1 MTNRI
6 VLSGGANCP
15 TEMVGGKRRKYH
27 KKSMKRH
34 GSRKSKVMK
43 KSRRHSRKMMKKGG
57 SRRHLKKSM
66 KKRRS
71 RKSKAMRKS
80 MKKRRSRKS
89 KAMKKSRRHRSRK
102 GGSRKS
108 RGAGVVH
115 RAALPFGLL
124 ALQKMMHRRK
134 SRKSLKKIGK
144 RVLKAPYRTAKFL
157 L

>member
-15 TEMVGGKRRKYH
+15 AEMVGGKRRKYH
-27 KKSMKRH
+27 KKSMKRR
-34 GSRKSKVMK
+34 G
-43 KSRRHSRKMMKKGG
+43 
-57 SRRHLKKSM
+57 
-66 KKRRS
+66 
-71 RKSKAMRKS
+71 
-80 MKKRRSRKS
+80 SRKS
-89 KAMKKSRRHRSRK
+89 KAMKKSPRHSRKMMKRGGSRKSRRHLKKMMRKSRK
-102 GGSRKS
+102 SHKSRKSRRGGSRKS
-108 RGAGVVH
+108 RGAGMVH

-134 SRKSLKKIGK
+134 SRKSLKKFGK

>member
-6 VLSGGANCP
+6 VLSGGANCQA
-15 TEMVGGKRRKYH
+15 EMVGGKRRKYH
-27 KKSMKRH
+27 KKSMKRRD
-34 GSRKSKVMK
+34 SRKSKAMK
-43 KSRRHSRKMMKKGG
+43 KSRRHSRKMMKRGG
-57 SRRHLKKSM
+57 SRKSRRHLKKM
-66 KKRRS
+66 MRKS
-71 RKSKAMRKS
+71 RKSRKT
-80 MKKRRSRKS
+80 R
-89 KAMKKSRRHRSRK
+89 KSRR

-108 RGAGVVH
+108 RGAGMVH

-134 SRKSLKKIGK
+134 GRKSLKKFGK

>member
-15 TEMVGGKRRKYH
+15 AEMVGGKRRKYH
-27 KKSMKRH
+27 KKSMKRR
-34 GSRKSKVMK
+34 GSRKSKAMR

-57 SRRHLKKSM
+57 SRKSRRHLKKSM
-66 KKRRS
+66 KKH
-71 RKSKAMRKS
+71 
-80 MKKRRSRKS
+80 RSRKS

-108 RGAGVVH
+108 RGAGMVQ

-134 SRKSLKKIGK
+134 SRKSLKKFGK

>member
-6 VLSGGANCP
+6 VLSGGKSCHP
-15 TEMVGGKRRKYH
+15 EMEGGKRRKYH
-27 KKSMKRH
+27 KKSMKRR
-34 GSRKSKVMK
+34 G
-43 KSRRHSRKMMKKGG
+43 
-57 SRRHLKKSM
+57 
-66 KKRRS
+66 S

-80 MKKRRSRKS
+80 RGHSRKMMKKHKSRKS
-89 KAMKKSRRHRSRK
+89 KAMRKSRKSRR

-108 RGAGVVH
+108 RGAGMVQ

-134 SRKSLKKIGK
+134 SRKSLKKFDK
-144 RVLKAPYRTAKFL
+144 RVLNAPYRTAKFL

>member
-6 VLSGGANCP
+6 VLSGGKGCS

-34 GSRKSKVMK
+34 GSRKSKAMK
-43 KSRRHSRKMMKKGG
+43 KSRRHSRKMMKRGG
-57 SRRHLKKSM
+57 SR
-66 KKRRS
+66 
-71 RKSKAMRKS
+71 
-80 MKKRRSRKS
+80 
-89 KAMKKSRRHRSRK
+89 KSRRHFKKMMRKSRK
-102 GGSRKS
+102 SRKSRRGGSRKS
-108 RGAGVVH
+108 RGAGMVQ

-134 SRKSLKKIGK
+134 NRKSLKKLGK

>member
-6 VLSGGANCP
+6 VLSGGANCQA
-15 TEMVGGKRRKYH
+15 EMVGGKRRKYH
-27 KKSMKRH
+27 KKSMKRR
-34 GSRKSKVMK
+34 GSRKSKAMR
-43 KSRRHSRKMMKKGG
+43 KSRRHSRKMMKRGG
-57 SRRHLKKSM
+57 
-66 KKRRS
+66 S

-80 MKKRRSRKS
+80 RKSRRSRGKGTWS
-89 KAMKKSRRHRSRK
+89 CVVKGRRCTRVKRGSRKSRR

-108 RGAGVVH
+108 RGAGMVQ

-124 ALQKMMHRRK
+124 ALQKMMDRRK
-134 SRKSLKKIGK
+134 SRKSLKKFGK

>member
-6 VLSGGANCP
+6 LLSGGSSCS

-34 GSRKSKVMK
+34 GTRKSRRHSRKMMK
-43 KSRRHSRKMMKKGG
+43 KGVSRKSRRHSRKMMKKGG
-57 SRRHLKKSM
+57 SRKSRRHSRKMMKKGGSRKSRRHLKKMM
-66 KKRRS
+66 K
-71 RKSKAMRKS
+71 
-80 MKKRRSRKS
+80 
-89 KAMKKSRRHRSRK
+89 K

-108 RGAGVVH
+108 RGAGMVQ

-134 SRKSLKKIGK
+134 SRKSFKKFGK
-144 RVLKAPYRTAKFL
+144 KVLKTPYKTAKFL

>member
-6 VLSGGANCP
+6 VLSGGNGCT

-27 KKSMKRH
+27 KKSMKRR
-34 GSRKSKVMK
+34 G
-43 KSRRHSRKMMKKGG
+43 
-57 SRRHLKKSM
+57 
-66 KKRRS
+66 S

-80 MKKRRSRKS
+80 RKSRRSRRGGLAKVG
-89 KAMKKSRRHRSRK
+89 SRGKGTWSCVVKGRRCTRVKRGSRKSRK

-108 RGAGVVH
+108 RGAGMVQ
-115 RAALPFGLL
+115 RAALPFGIL

-134 SRKSLKKIGK
+134 SRKSLKKFGK
-144 RVLKAPYRTAKFL
+144 RVLKTPYRTAKFL

>member
-27 KKSMKRH
+27 KKSMKRR
-34 GSRKSKVMK
+34 G
-43 KSRRHSRKMMKKGG
+43 
-57 SRRHLKKSM
+57 
-66 KKRRS
+66 S

-80 MKKRRSRKS
+80 RRHSKKMMKKGGSRKS
-89 KAMKKSRRHRSRK
+89 RKSRKSRR

-108 RGAGVVH
+108 RGAGMVH

-134 SRKSLKKIGK
+134 SRKSLKKFGK

>member
-6 VLSGGANCP
+6 VLSGGNGCT

-27 KKSMKRH
+27 KKSMKRR
-34 GSRKSKVMK
+34 GSRKSKSMK
-43 KSRRHSRKMMKKGG
+43 KSRRHLKKIMKKGG
-57 SRRHLKKSM
+57 SRKS
-66 KKRRS
+66 RRGGS
-71 RKSKAMRKS
+71 RKS
-80 MKKRRSRKS
+80 RR
-89 KAMKKSRRHRSRK
+89 

-108 RGAGVVH
+108 RGAGMVQ

-134 SRKSLKKIGK
+134 SRKSIKKFGK

>member
-6 VLSGGANCP
+6 VLSGGKGCP
-15 TEMVGGKRRKYH
+15 AEMVGGKRRKYH
-27 KKSMKRH
+27 KKSMKIR
-34 GSRKSKVMK
+34 GSRKSKAMK
-43 KSRRHSRKMMKKGG
+43 NSRRHSRKMMKRGG
-57 SRRHLKKSM
+57 C
-66 KKRRS
+66 
-71 RKSKAMRKS
+71 
-80 MKKRRSRKS
+80 
-89 KAMKKSRRHRSRK
+89 KSRR

-108 RGAGVVH
+108 RGAGMVH

-134 SRKSLKKIGK
+134 SRKSLKKFGK

>member
-6 VLSGGANCP
+6 VLSGGANCQP
-15 TEMVGGKRRKYH
+15 EMVGGKRRKYH
-27 KKSMKRH
+27 KKSMKRR
-34 GSRKSKVMK
+34 GSRKSKAMK
-43 KSRRHSRKMMKKGG
+43 KSRRHSRKMMKRGG
-57 SRRHLKKSM
+57 SRKSRRHLKKM
-66 KKRRS
+66 MRKS
-71 RKSKAMRKS
+71 RKSR
-80 MKKRRSRKS
+80 
-89 KAMKKSRRHRSRK
+89 KSRR

-108 RGAGVVH
+108 RKSRKSRRGGSRKSHGAGMVQ

-134 SRKSLKKIGK
+134 SRKSLKKFGK

>member
-6 VLSGGANCP
+6 VLSGGANCQA
-15 TEMVGGKRRKYH
+15 EMVGGKRRKYH
-27 KKSMKRH
+27 KKSMKRR
-34 GSRKSKVMK
+34 GSRKSKAMK
-43 KSRRHSRKMMKKGG
+43 KTRRHSRKMMKRGG
-57 SRRHLKKSM
+57 SRKSRRHLKKM
-66 KKRRS
+66 MRKS
-71 RKSKAMRKS
+71 RKS
-80 MKKRRSRKS
+80 RR
-89 KAMKKSRRHRSRK
+89 

-108 RGAGVVH
+108 RGAGMVQ

-134 SRKSLKKIGK
+134 GRKSLKKFGK

>member
-57 SRRHLKKSM
+57 SRRHLK
-66 KKRRS
+66 
-71 RKSKAMRKS
+71 KS

>member
-1 MTNRI
+1 MTNHI
-6 VLSGGANCP
+6 VLSGGKSCT

-27 KKSMKRH
+27 KKSMKRR
-34 GSRKSKVMK
+34 GSRKSKAMK
-43 KSRRHSRKMMKKGG
+43 KSRRHSRKMMKRGG
-57 SRRHLKKSM
+57 SR
-66 KKRRS
+66 
-71 RKSKAMRKS
+71 
-80 MKKRRSRKS
+80 
-89 KAMKKSRRHRSRK
+89 KSRR

-108 RGAGVVH
+108 RGAGMVQ

-134 SRKSLKKIGK
+134 SRKSLKKFGK

>member
-6 VLSGGANCP
+6 LLSGGSSCS

-34 GSRKSKVMK
+34 GTR

-57 SRRHLKKSM
+57 SR
-66 KKRRS
+66 
-71 RKSKAMRKS
+71 
-80 MKKRRSRKS
+80 
-89 KAMKKSRRHRSRK
+89 
-102 GGSRKS
+102 KS
-108 RGAGVVH
+108 RGAGMVQ

-134 SRKSLKKIGK
+134 SRKSFKKFGK
-144 RVLKAPYRTAKFL
+144 KVLKTPYKTAKFL

>member
-6 VLSGGANCP
+6 VLSGGKGCP
-15 TEMVGGKRRKYH
+15 AEMVGGKRRKYH
-27 KKSMKRH
+27 KKSMKIR
-34 GSRKSKVMK
+34 GSRKSKAMK
-43 KSRRHSRKMMKKGG
+43 NSRRHSRKMMKRGG
-57 SRRHLKKSM
+57 SRKSRRHLKKM
-66 KKRRS
+66 MRKS
-71 RKSKAMRKS
+71 RKSLK
-80 MKKRRSRKS
+80 SRKS
-89 KAMKKSRRHRSRK
+89 RR

-108 RGAGVVH
+108 RGAGMVH

-134 SRKSLKKIGK
+134 SRKSLKKFGK

>member
-6 VLSGGANCP
+6 VLSGGANCQA
-15 TEMVGGKRRKYH
+15 EMVGGKRRKYH
-27 KKSMKRH
+27 KKSMKRR
-34 GSRKSKVMK
+34 GSRKSKAMK
-43 KSRRHSRKMMKKGG
+43 KSRRHSRKMMKRGG
-57 SRRHLKKSM
+57 SRKSRRHLKKM
-66 KKRRS
+66 MRKS
-71 RKSKAMRKS
+71 RKSCK
-80 MKKRRSRKS
+80 SRKS
-89 KAMKKSRRHRSRK
+89 RKSRR

-108 RGAGVVH
+108 RGAGMVQ

-134 SRKSLKKIGK
+134 SRKSLKKFGK

>member
-6 VLSGGANCP
+6 VLSGGAGCQA

-27 KKSMKRH
+27 KKSMERR
-34 GSRKSKVMK
+34 GSRKSKAMRK
-43 KSRRHSRKMMKKGG
+43 YRRHSRKMMKKGG
-57 SRRHLKKSM
+57 SRKSRRHLKKSM
-66 KKRRS
+66 RKS
-71 RKSKAMRKS
+71 RKSRK
-80 MKKRRSRKS
+80 
-89 KAMKKSRRHRSRK
+89 SRK

-108 RGAGVVH
+108 RGAGMIQ

-134 SRKSLKKIGK
+134 SSKSLKKFGK

>member
-1 MTNRI
+1 MTNHI
-6 VLSGGANCP
+6 VLSGGKGCT

-27 KKSMKRH
+27 KKSMKRR
-34 GSRKSKVMK
+34 GSRKSKAMK
-43 KSRRHSRKMMKKGG
+43 KSRRHSRKMMKRGG
-57 SRRHLKKSM
+57 SRK
-66 KKRRS
+66 S
-71 RKSKAMRKS
+71 RKS
-80 MKKRRSRKS
+80 RR
-89 KAMKKSRRHRSRK
+89 

-108 RGAGVVH
+108 RGAGMVQ

-134 SRKSLKKIGK
+134 SRKSLKKFGK